1 MSDGRISRDID
12 PRFDPRFQRGY
23 VPDVAAPM
31 SEPVAP
37 SPPRRPVAAPAA
49 GADDVADPA
58 PAILGLLAHAQAER
72 PARSDR
78 ESVDGD
84 PTDGE
89 QAERDSPAFDRAVEA
104 QQAAADVSTR
114 WFWIALGA
122 CLVFIVVG
130 VALFWNGASDRSM
143 FRGASSGLEGAFY
156 QFSMALAPGLVQ
168 AGVIGVVAVLVMWA
182 ITGRRSRR
190 GVE

>member
-1 MSDGRISRDID
+1 MSEGAGPGID

-23 VPDVAAPM
+23 VPDGRAGDDDAAL
-31 SEPVAP
+31 SELFAHVEREAAD
-37 SPPRRPVAAPAA
+37 RDAADAAPASEDPA
-49 GADDVADPA
+49 LEAPNPDARADDHPAEVGLVAPVAVPA
-58 PAILGLLAHAQAER
+58 EP
-72 PARSDR
+72 
-78 ESVDGD
+78 ES
-84 PTDGE
+84 E
-89 QAERDSPAFDRAVEA
+89 
-104 QQAAADVSTR
+104 ADVDVPSTR

-122 CLVFIVVG
+122 CAVFIVVG

-143 FRGASSGLEGAFY
+143 FRGAPSGLEGAFN
-156 QFSMALAPGLVQ
+156 QFSMTIAPGLVQ